1 MSVLDDL
8 ANKLGIQKI
17 DFTPSSLDSKESNEL
32 EKSSLNNINESG
44 MSFQTVDIQQE
55 QLNEATNYYFKELQ
69 KEVFDPTKAAR
80 YYNIPVTQITE
91 LYVKVVDLL
100 KINPPMYTLTICLTI
115 IDLLKQPSGTVQDI
129 NELINKLNEVV
140 HV

>member
-32 EKSSLNNINESG
+32 EKSSLDNVNKFGVS
-44 MSFQTVDIQQE
+44 SQTVDIQQE

-115 IDLLKQPSGTVQDI
+115 IDLLKRPNGTVQDI

>member
-17 DFTPSSLDSKESNEL
+17 DFTPSSLDSFESNEL
-32 EKSSLNNINESG
+32 EKSSLDNVNKFGVS
-44 MSFQTVDIQQE
+44 SQTVDIQQE
-55 QLNEATNYYFKELQ
+55 QFNEATNYNLKELQ

-115 IDLLKQPSGTVQDI
+115 IDLLKRPSGTVQDI

>member
-32 EKSSLNNINESG
+32 EKSSLDNVNKFGVS
-44 MSFQTVDIQQE
+44 SQTVDIQQE
-55 QLNEATNYYFKELQ
+55 QFNEATNYNLKELQ

-80 YYNIPVTQITE
+80 YYNIPVIQISE
-91 LYVKVVDLL
+91 LYVKLVNLI

-115 IDLLKQPSGTVQDI
+115 IDLLKRPNGTVQDI

>member
-17 DFTPSSLDSKESNEL
+17 DFTPSSLDSFESNEL
-32 EKSSLNNINESG
+32 EKSSLDNVNEFGVS
-44 MSFQTVDIQQE
+44 SQTVDIQQE
-55 QLNEATNYYFKELQ
+55 QLNEATNYHLKELQ
-69 KEVFDPTKAAR
+69 KELFDPTKAAR

>member
-32 EKSSLNNINESG
+32 EKSSLDNVNKFGVS
-44 MSFQTVDIQQE
+44 SQTVDIQQE
-55 QLNEATNYYFKELQ
+55 QFNEATNYNLKELQ

-80 YYNIPVTQITE
+80 YYNIPVIQISE
-91 LYVKVVDLL
+91 LYVKLVNLI

>member
-80 YYNIPVTQITE
+80 HYNIPVTQITE